1 MVNESGYKE
10 AAFGAG
16 CFWHVEAEF
25 MEIKGVISTEVGFM
39 GGTTENPSY
48 REVCG
53 KKTHHAEVVHLL
65 FDPKDVS
72 YEELLRVFFSIH
84 DPTQLNRQ
92 GPDHGD
98 QYRSVIFYYDEEQ
111 RRFAEKA
118 KEDES
123 LGGKH
128 TNPVV
133 TEISPAP
140 RFWRAEEYHQKYF
153 QKNKVRTCG
162 L

>member
-1 MVNESGYKE
+1 MVNESGHKE

-25 MEIKGVISTEVGFM
+25 MEIKGVVSTEVGFM
-39 GGTTENPSY
+39 GGTKESPSY

-53 KKTHHAEVVHLL
+53 KRTGHAEVVHLL
-65 FDPKDVS
+65 FDPEVVS
-72 YEELLRVFFSIH
+72 YEELLRVFFRIH

-111 RRFAEKA
+111 RKSAEKA
-118 KEDES
+118 KASEG
-123 LGGKH
+123 LNGKH
-128 TNPVV
+128 AGPIV

>member
-1 MVNESGYKE
+1 LVSELGYME

-25 MEIKGVISTEVGFM
+25 MEVKGVISTEVGFM
-39 GGTTENPSY
+39 GGTKEDPSY

-53 KKTHHAEVVHLL
+53 KRTGHAEVVHLQ
-65 FDPKDVS
+65 FDPKVVS
-72 YEELLRVFFSIH
+72 YEELLQVFFRIH

-98 QYRSVIFYYDEEQ
+98 QYRSVIFYYGEEQ
-111 RRFAEKA
+111 RRLAEKA
-118 KEDES
+118 KQNKSEV
-123 LGGKH
+123 GKH
-128 TNPVV
+128 ADPVV

-140 RFWRAEEYHQKYF
+140 RFWKAEEYHQKYF
-153 QKNKVRTCG
+153 QKNKVRSCG

>member
-1 MVNESGYKE
+1 MVNEFGYKE
-10 AAFGAG
+10 ATFGAG

-25 MEIKGVISTEVGFM
+25 MEVKGVVSTEVGFM

-48 REVCG
+48 RDVCG
-53 KKTHHAEVVHLL
+53 KKTGHAEVVHLV
-65 FDPKDVS
+65 FDPKEVS
-72 YEELLRVFFSIH
+72 YEELLRTFFRIH

-111 RRFAEKA
+111 RKRAEEA
-118 KEDES
+118 KERES
-123 LGGKH
+123 KKGGH
-128 TNPVV
+128 SDPVV
-133 TEISPAP
+133 TQIAPAST
-140 RFWRAEEYHQKYF
+140 FWRAEEYHQKYF
-153 QKNKVRTCG
+153 KKNKVRTCG